1 MDAKKLLFTG
11 IDGYSKE
18 EAFDIKEG
26 ASKVVGRS
34 RSCDFSLRKM
44 KGWMEASEEEREG
57 ADDFKTVSRRHLKVE
72 VIKEDEAVLVKMTDL
87 SRNGTFVDEDRIGP
101 LFEIKE
107 WEDPHYVRLG
117 EVEKFKLELV
127 EDTGEDAPEQEEGGE
142 DPEDEDAEEDPK
154 HETGREEKLADSD
167 EDDDEPAAAEES
179 GEEAEEDEKPEDEE
193 KPEE

>member
-1 MDAKKLLFTG
+1 MDTKKLLFTG
-11 IDGYSKE
+11 IDGYSKDE
-18 EAFDIKEG
+18 TFDIKEG

-34 RSCDFSLRKM
+34 RSCDFSLRKI

-72 VIKEDEAVLVKMTDL
+72 VVKEEDAVLVKMTDL
-87 SRNGTFVDEDRIGP
+87 SRNGTFVDEERIGP

-107 WEDPHYVRLG
+107 WDDAHYVRLG

-142 DPEDEDAEEDPK
+142 DPEDDAAAADDAE
-154 HETGREEKLADSD
+154 HETGREEKA
-167 EDDDEPAAAEES
+167 DDDKDDKDDPETAEES
-179 GEEAEEDEKPEDEE
+179 GEEADDSEESEEEE
-193 KPEE
+193 KSE